1 LLTGKLRE
9 YVVFYKRTALDF
21 LCRIKNPY
29 FVFVY
34 VFIAGRSNEYV
45 DHSWLNAQ
53 LLGRLMSLKG
63 FRSFKLT
70 GTGVLLLI
78 GPDSVVKVP
87 LGEAASHSLKQNFQ
101 NYKLLKNTSL
111 SHYVAYNLE
120 FLKGCYKMDLL
131 SSANASADEV
141 KSIIEDLR
149 SFSETKELSSEF
161 VAGKCA
167 QGVDVLK
174 RFTGEEV
181 AVPGDI
187 LLHSSVMHGDLT
199 EGNIM
204 KSAENNNVLIDLD
217 RFDFFGIDGIDELH
231 FKVTQESVRRKCS
244 FFESLSDMIAHEQQR
259 GLLTVYLLHRVAV
272 EHVEG
277 VVLDR
282 RYYEKALSLYKALK
296 R

>member
-1 LLTGKLRE
+1 MLTGKLRKCA
-9 YVVFYKRTALDF
+9 VFYKKTALDF

-29 FVFVY
+29 FVLLY
-34 VFIAGRSNEYV
+34 VFIARRSNEYV
-45 DHSWLNAQ
+45 DRSWLNAH
-53 LLGRLMSLKG
+53 LLDRLMSLKG
-63 FRSFKLT
+63 FRGFKVT

-78 GPDSVVKVP
+78 GPDSVVKIP

-101 NYKLLKNTSL
+101 NYNVLKSTSL
-111 SHYVAYNLE
+111 SRYVAYSLE
-120 FLKGCYKMDLL
+120 FFKGCYRMDLL
-131 SSANASADEV
+131 SNVKVTPGEV

-149 SFSETKELSSEF
+149 SFSETKPLSSEF
-161 VAGKCA
+161 VASKCA

-181 AVPGDI
+181 TVSGDI
-187 LLHSSVMHGDLT
+187 SLRSSVMHGDLT

-204 KSAENNNVLIDLD
+204 KGAENNNVLIDLD

-231 FKVTQESVRRKCS
+231 FKVTQDSVRRKCS
-244 FFESLSDMIAHEQQR
+244 FFESLSDMIAHEQPR
-259 GLLTVYLLHRVAV
+259 GLLTVYLLHRIAV

-277 VVLDR
+277 VVLDHG
-282 RYYEKALSLYKALK
+282 YYEKALSLYKALK

>member
-1 LLTGKLRE
+1 MLTGKLRKCA
-9 YVVFYKRTALDF
+9 VFYKKTALDF

-29 FVFVY
+29 FVLLY
-34 VFIAGRSNEYV
+34 VFIARRSNEYV
-45 DHSWLNAQ
+45 DRSWLNAH
-53 LLGRLMSLKG
+53 LLDRLMSLKG
-63 FRSFKLT
+63 FRGFKVT

-78 GPDSVVKVP
+78 GPDSVVKIP

-101 NYKLLKNTSL
+101 NYNVLKSTSL
-111 SHYVAYNLE
+111 SHYVAYSLE
-120 FLKGCYKMDLL
+120 FFKGCYRMDLL
-131 SSANASADEV
+131 SNVKVTPGEV

-149 SFSETKELSSEF
+149 SFSETKPLSSEF
-161 VAGKCA
+161 VASKCA

-181 AVPGDI
+181 TVSGDI
-187 LLHSSVMHGDLT
+187 SLRSSVMHGDLT

-204 KSAENNNVLIDLD
+204 KGAENNNVLIDLD

-231 FKVTQESVRRKCS
+231 FKVTQDSVRRKCS
-244 FFESLSDMIAHEQQR
+244 FFESLSDMIAHEQPR
-259 GLLTVYLLHRVAV
+259 GLLTVYLLHRIAV

-277 VVLDR
+277 VVLDHG
-282 RYYEKALSLYKALK
+282 YYEKALSLYKALK